1 MSAQQIH
8 EVMEY
13 IGRLDPGVRSRMVGA
28 SDAEISTLE
37 ALAGVKLCASHRA
50 WLQHLGNTPFNALA
64 PLFYDYSFAIA
75 DAQEFYARIGPEPT
89 AMLGRAAFLFH
100 HEIDEMLYT
109 VQPDDPEED
118 PPLTDIPFDDNGLP
132 APYESLH
139 DPSFAAW
146 IVYEAF
152 SDLFVYRQEH
162 QFELMP
168 REDPSVSPDALREE
182 IEAIAARLGFT
193 RVPQSRGT
201 YLLYER
207 GDVVLEFGKSEWTA
221 FGVGVAG
228 SDERRVRHVVELL
241 HDRYGGSVK
250 RSLRNPRHG

>member
-1 MSAQQIH
+1 
-8 EVMEY
+8 
-13 IGRLDPGVRSRMVGA
+13 
-28 SDAEISTLE
+28 
-37 ALAGVKLCASHRA
+37 
-50 WLQHLGNTPFNALA
+50 
-64 PLFYDYSFAIA
+64 
-75 DAQEFYARIGPEPT
+75 
-89 AMLGRAAFLFH
+89 
-100 HEIDEMLYT
+100 
-109 VQPDDPEED
+109 
-118 PPLTDIPFDDNGLP
+118 
-132 APYESLH
+132 
-139 DPSFAAW
+139 
-146 IVYEAF
+146 
-152 SDLFVYRQEH
+152 
-162 QFELMP
+162 
-168 REDPSVSPDALREE
+168 DALREE